1 MVAVGI
7 LMSTAVTAISVPRS
21 LRSHD
26 EEETHSREWDSV
38 WHRTLHSPW
47 TDGVEVTE
55 EMEKAAERI
64 GGGGMALIQEVEG

>member
-1 MVAVGI
+1 MGL
-7 LMSTAVTAISVPRS
+7 LMSTAITAVSVPRS
-21 LRSHD
+21 LRSKRSGD